1 MPNRS
6 VNIIR
11 YLCTKRSQM
20 KNLAAI
26 ILLSVGI
33 SILFS
38 SCKEDKEET
47 PEPKLI
53 FKFKFDSTQAR
64 LDGFGQPS
72 AIPANHFAQSP
83 RFNKMSSHYIEL
95 APTAF
100 TALGSGAVLYRNDE
114 TTAGGDNAI
123 DFEKSILAG
132 QNETFFSVPLANVA
146 AGTYQY
152 LRVSLAYQNYD
163 INFRVTD
170 TVFGTFDLTGTLASF
185 IGFNTYIKSFKIK
198 DSTLVLNDDRKQGYW
213 AFELHYPG
221 FPLPQYVSSG
231 QAPEGATTVPNP
243 INSTSPIPAGSCVVT
258 GAFSTPLTISG
269 NETQDIVITVSLS
282 VNKSFEWVENSN
294 PDYFEPAAGDTV
306 VDMGVRGLIPIIN

>member
-1 MPNRS
+1 
-6 VNIIR
+6 
-11 YLCTKRSQM
+11 M
-20 KNLAAI
+20 KNLVAI
-26 ILLSVGI
+26 ILLFIGTST
-33 SILFS
+33 LFS
-38 SCKEDKEET
+38 SCKDDKEET
-47 PEPKLI
+47 PDPTPSGPKLI
-53 FKFKFDSTQAR
+53 FKFKFDSTQVR

-72 AIPANHFAQSP
+72 SIPSGHSAQSP

-132 QNETFFSVPLANVA
+132 QNETFFSVPLASVTT
-146 AGTYQY
+146 GTYQY

-163 INFRVTD
+163 INFRVNVSGTD
-170 TVFGTFDLTGTLASF
+170 FDLNGTLASF

-198 DSTLVLNDDRKQGYW
+198 DSTIVLNDDRKQGYW

-231 QAPEGATTVPNP
+231 QAPDGATTVPNP
-243 INSTSPIPAGSCVVT
+243 INNTSPIPAGSCVVT
-258 GAFSTPLTISG
+258 GPFSTPLTISG

-306 VDMGVRGLIPIIN
+306 VDMGIRGLIPIVN